1 MASCRELAKRLA
13 AWSGTMGEF
22 SQRLDQEKIPYLS
35 FSKIACVEF
44 CGYRYLL
51 EYVKL
56 EAPCP
61 TPDYFV
67 KGQAFHETVA
77 VLYRD
82 LALKRPVDTERL
94 LKLLGKPLPEQI
106 EVKNAIRLAAE
117 NVYRGFEVV
126 AVEQPFVLSLGRG
139 LPPCVGVVD
148 LILRRGKTFLVVDHK
163 TGNRFNDVDDLQLT
177 FYREYVRRRYK
188 ASRCLTFVDQYR
200 WVPNLE
206 RIRKPAFQRSQVR
219 LGRSAWRKASERA
232 RRAYSE
238 IREIEESQDA
248 WGTGECYQCPHKLTC
263 SKTSVGYHGWSW

>member
-263 SKTSVGYHGWSW
+263 SKTSVGYYGWSW